1 VENGQPKGAASLLK
15 PFVVKYGERREGEP
29 KRLDKA
35 LLVKRN
41 QGGFDMLRDLHDH

>member
-35 LLVKRN
+35 LLVKRK